1 MCTQNW
7 RKYKQLLTSRQ
18 FTLLGGSI
26 SAQETTARSL
36 LATSI
41 PSVVY
46 QRNRASDNP
55 GAGSEEVGS
64 ETSVIPQQR
73 CGQSLV
79 ESSQEGPEARI
90 KELPLYLGDASLGW

>member
-7 RKYKQLLTSRQ
+7 RKYKQLLTNRQ

-64 ETSVIPQQR
+64 ETFCDSTAEVWTKPS
-73 CGQSLV
+73 GKQSGR
-79 ESSQEGPEARI
+79 S
-90 KELPLYLGDASLGW
+90 